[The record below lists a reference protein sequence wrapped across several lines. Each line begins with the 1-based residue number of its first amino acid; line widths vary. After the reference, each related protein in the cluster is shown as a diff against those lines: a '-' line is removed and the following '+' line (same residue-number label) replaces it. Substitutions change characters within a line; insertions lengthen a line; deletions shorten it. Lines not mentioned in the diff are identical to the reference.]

1 MQDGG
6 PDRRLVLH
14 RTRVVSYDRDV
25 IGIGTDLV
33 ELDRFRTT
41 LERTPGIKS
50 RTFTLGEQEYADAK
64 HDPTERYAVR
74 WAAKEAVMKAMGV
87 GLGAV
92 VMSDIEVVRDPS
104 GAPTVVLHGTAADKA
119 AELGITE
126 WRLTLTHTENL
137 AQAIAVAL

>member
-1 MQDGG
+1 MEYSSTISG
-6 PDRRLVLH
+6 
-14 RTRVVSYDRDV
+14 V

-41 LERTPGIKS
+41 LERTPGIRS
-50 RTFTLGEQEYADAK
+50 RTFTEAEQEYADAR

-87 GLGAV
+87 GLGEVA
-92 VMSDIEVVRDPS
+92 MSDIEVIKAEN
-104 GAPTVVLHGTAADKA
+104 GAPSIRLHASAEAKA
-119 AELGITE
+119 VELGITE
-126 WRLTLTHTENL
+126 WKITLTHTERV

>member
-1 MQDGG
+1 MRCQIGASRCTE
-6 PDRRLVLH
+6 PELS
-14 RTRVVSYDRDV
+14 RTIGSV

-41 LERTPGIKS
+41 LERSPGIKS
-50 RTFTLGEQEYADAK
+50 RTFTVGEQEYANAK
-64 HDPTERYAVR
+64 NDPTERYAVR

-92 VMSDIEVVRDPS
+92 VMSDIEVVKDPS
-104 GAPTVVLHGTAADKA
+104 GAPSVVLHGTAASRA
-119 AELGITE
+119 AELGITV
-126 WRLTLTHTENL
+126 WKLTLTHTENF

>member
-1 MQDGG
+1 M
-6 PDRRLVLH
+6 
-14 RTRVVSYDRDV
+14 

-41 LERTPGIKS
+41 LERTPGIKR
-50 RTFTLGEQEYADAK
+50 RTFTDAEQRYADSK

-92 VMSDIEVVRDPS
+92 AMADIEVVRAES
-104 GAPTVVLHGTAADKA
+104 GAPSIVLHDTAAAKA
-119 AELGITE
+119 AELGISE
-126 WRLTLTHTENL
+126 WKITLTHTEAF

>member
-1 MQDGG
+1 
-6 PDRRLVLH
+6 
-14 RTRVVSYDRDV
+14 V

-41 LERTPGIKS
+41 LERTPGIKA
-50 RTFTLGEQEYADAK
+50 RTFTEAECQYADARN
-64 HDPTERYAVR
+64 DPTERYAVR

-87 GLGAV
+87 GLGTIA
-92 VMSDIEVVRDPS
+92 MSDIEVVKAES
-104 GAPTVVLHGTAADKA
+104 GAPAILLHDSAAAKA

-126 WRLTLTHTENL
+126 WKITLTHTEKF

>member
-1 MQDGG
+1 M
-6 PDRRLVLH
+6 
-14 RTRVVSYDRDV
+14 

-33 ELDRFRTT
+33 EIERFRTT
-41 LERTPGIKS
+41 LERTPGIRA
-50 RTFTLGEQEYADAK
+50 RTFTNDEQAYADAK

-87 GLGAV
+87 GLGEVA
-92 VMSDIEVVRDPS
+92 MHDIEVVKAEN
-104 GAPTVVLHGTAADKA
+104 GAPSIRLHGTAATKS

-126 WRLTLTHTENL
+126 WKITLTHTETL